1 MKDLFERVIT
11 AKELQEKEDFKGGNE
26 WLIEYLIP
34 RGQAGLTIA
43 PQKSFKSSTT
53 LQMAL
58 SVAKGEPFGYFKT
71 KKANVL
77 IIDNEDTDFVLHQR
91 LKAYNDVPDNLHFIT
106 GGIFK
111 LDNLDHMNGLYK
123 FIKNNDIKFVI
134 LDNLKDM
141 LTDRNTLNDMS
152 SMNDVLNNITRLK
165 LLLNDV
171 TFLLIAHARKDTNN
185 SSLEEKSFRVRSTHA
200 LGSSAI
206 GAWFEFCL
214 CLSPKMG
221 KSSKYSI
228 LTVEARNYAYDK
240 EVCLGYIGDQFQII
254 DPTGNK
260 PKEILEEEQKEGE
273 EYEETKNNAES
284 LLNDLT
290 KSGKVKVI
298 ED

>member
-1 MKDLFERVIT
+1 MTDLFKRAIT
-11 AKELQEKEDFKGGNE
+11 ARELKEKDDFKDGND
-26 WLIEYLIP
+26 WLIEHLIP
-34 RGQAGLTIA
+34 RGQAGLVIA

-58 SVAKGEPFGYFKT
+58 AVAKGKNFGDFKT
-71 KKANVL
+71 KQANVM

-91 LKAYNDVPDNLHFIT
+91 LEAYNEVPDNLHFIT

-111 LDNLDHMNGLYK
+111 LDNESHLNGLYM
-123 FIKNNDIKFVI
+123 FIKEHDIKLVI

-141 LTDRNTLNDMS
+141 LTDKNTLNDMS

-171 TFLLIAHARKDTNN
+171 TFVLIAHAVKSTYDR
-185 SSLEEKSFRVRSTHA
+185 SLEEKQFRVRSTHA

-214 CLSPKMG
+214 TLSPKMG

-228 LTVEARNYAYDK
+228 MTVEARNYAYDN
-240 EVCLGYIGDQFQII
+240 EICLGYVADTFQVI
-254 DPTGNK
+254 DPKKKDK
-260 PKEILEEEQKEGE
+260 PKAITDIEDETGEVQEEVSNFATALKEEG
-273 EYEETKNNAES
+273 K
-284 LLNDLT
+284 LT
-290 KSGKVKVI
+290 VI